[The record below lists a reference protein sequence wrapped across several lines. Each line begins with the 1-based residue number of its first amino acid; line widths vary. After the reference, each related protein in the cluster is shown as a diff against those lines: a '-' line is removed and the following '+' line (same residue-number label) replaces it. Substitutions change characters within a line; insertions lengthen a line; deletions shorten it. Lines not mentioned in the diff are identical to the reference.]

1 MPLFPLLD
9 TEAMVQEGDKTR
21 LDGFKSFAAGVSD
34 IIAMTIAP
42 GTAATAIDVTEERF
56 LDWLFDFTFEIDT
69 SNQSIDFSEGN
80 VAKLATVPVGA
91 YTPTALAAA
100 IQAAMR
106 TAGTQAY
113 VVTLSAKNEL
123 QISAPAAFG
132 VLPVSGSHLS
142 TSLLVQMGFGP
153 LLPSQSPLVSGEAG
167 SDWLGK
173 ATYKGYPIE
182 TVLKKIT
189 LSVTNEDDTPLTA
202 TIVKYIT
209 VVSKLAD
216 RLFSTDDDL
225 RKHESDI
232 LKYIP
237 EGRATYLDIH
247 RRAQTLILNWLDRN
261 GYIDDLG
268 YKFTLHRCLSIEEF
282 KEWSTHLVLKLIFEG
297 LVVSA
302 DDIFSKKAER
312 YEDRETFWQGRSIL
326 RIDMNQDGRIDVSET
341 LDTGSCVVVRR

>member
-21 LDGFKSFAAGVSD
+21 LSGLKSFAAGVSD
-34 IIAMTIAP
+34 ITLMTIAP
-42 GTAATAIDVTEERF
+42 GTAATAIEVTEERH
-56 LDWLFDFTFEIDT
+56 LDWLFDFSLEIDT
-69 SNQSIDFSEGN
+69 SSQSIDFSETGGL
-80 VAKLATVPVGA
+80 KLATVPVGS
-91 YTPTALAAA
+91 YTPTALAVA

-106 TAGTQAY
+106 SGGTQLY
-113 VVTLSAKNEL
+113 VVTASAKNEL
-123 QISAPAAFG
+123 VISAPNAFA
-132 VLPVSGSHLS
+132 VLPVSGAHLA
-142 TSLLVQMGFGP
+142 TSLLAQMGFGP

-167 SDWLGK
+167 KDWTGK
-173 ATYKGYPIE
+173 ASYKGYPIE
-182 TVLKKIT
+182 TVKKKVT

-202 TIVKYIT
+202 TKSCYID
-209 VVSKLAD
+209 VVSKIAD

-232 LKYIP
+232 LQYLP
-237 EGRATYLDIH
+237 EGRATFLDIH
-247 RRAQTLILNWLDRN
+247 RRAQTLILNWMDRN
-261 GYIDDLG
+261 GFIDDLG
-268 YKFTLHRCLSIEEF
+268 YKFTLARCLSIEEF

-302 DDIFSKKAER
+302 DDIFSKKADR